1 MSQPRAVVSPNVPAE
16 AGGKGFKAELDG
28 LRERMRAL
36 GLSHDEIAAEVSR
49 RYQVRPRQAYRLAWG
64 WTLDQAAARFNERAA
79 SEGTDPQGRASMTGP
94 HLCEVEKWPDSSR
107 KPSAYVLCLLAGVY
121 GTDVRAAADGGG
133 PPGAVR
139 RAALGGGRP
148 WQETAVLAFGSPP
161 GRPARSSRGTGR
173 ARRGG
178 TARRA
183 RTGAGSS
190 PAGWRP
196 TGRDRR
202 RIVADPAVR
211 SGSPGDRGVQAG

>member
-107 KPSAYVLCLLAGVY
+107 KPSAYVLCLPTTSAC
-121 GTDVRAAADGGG
+121 RN
-133 PPGAVR
+133 
-139 RAALGGGRP
+139 
-148 WQETAVLAFGSPP
+148 
-161 GRPARSSRGTGR
+161 
-173 ARRGG
+173 
-178 TARRA
+178 
-183 RTGAGSS
+183 RTG
-190 PAGWRP
+190 WC
-196 TGRDRR
+196 
-202 RIVADPAVR
+202 
-211 SGSPGDRGVQAG
+211 